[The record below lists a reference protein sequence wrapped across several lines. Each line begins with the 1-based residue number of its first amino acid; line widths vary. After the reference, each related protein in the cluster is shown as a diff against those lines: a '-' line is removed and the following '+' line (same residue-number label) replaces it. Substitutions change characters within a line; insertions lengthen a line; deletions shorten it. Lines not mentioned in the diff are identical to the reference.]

1 MSSPQRGGLFALCN
15 LVKKIGEMCVCVAAR
30 FQQPVLLHRMSFP
43 DELCFKENGVLFFY
57 LYT

>member
-1 MSSPQRGGLFALCN
+1 
-15 LVKKIGEMCVCVAAR
+15 MCVCVAAR
-30 FQQPVLLHRMSFP
+30 FHQPVLLHRMSFP